1 MVVAL
6 QEVGASN
13 VDARAPSG
21 LGDKSNP
28 RVRALQAELDSL
40 RRENARQRAE
50 LTAISSSLSQARSM
64 HRDLCAPSA
73 GNVAGLEIHTHY
85 RPAEAIGGDA
95 YEVRRLNDHSIAAVL
110 LDATGH
116 GVSAAILAAYAQQSF
131 RHALRGVAGRDAIQP
146 ADVLASVNRDLLEAD
161 LPDCQNVAAVVAVYD
176 ENERTVRIAR
186 AGLPHPI
193 LVNANG
199 SRTTPV
205 CGGPLLGAV
214 WDAHFDEAAVKL
226 EAGASLL
233 LHSDGLNEV
242 LADDGDLALVE
253 VSAAPWT
260 SQLAFGEVAASFDQ
274 LERRRRQRMSC
285 DDLTAI
291 VLRSNATASTLAVS
305 A

>member
-6 QEVGASN
+6 QELGASDL
-13 VDARAPSG
+13 DAKASAA
-21 LGDKSNP
+21 LDDASDP
-28 RVRALQAELDSL
+28 RISVRQAELDSL
-40 RRENARQRAE
+40 RRVNARQRAE
-50 LTAISSSLSQARSM
+50 LTAVSSSLSQAQSM
-64 HRDLCAPSA
+64 HRDLCARSA
-73 GNVAGLEIHTHY
+73 GNAVGLEIHTHY

-95 YEVRRLNDHSIAAVL
+95 YDVRRLDDHTIAVVL

-131 RHALRGVAGRDAIQP
+131 RHALRQATGRDPIHP

-176 ENERTVRIAR
+176 EHDRTVRIAR
-186 AGLPHPI
+186 AGLPHPVLI
-193 LVNANG
+193 NADG

-214 WDAHFDEAAVKL
+214 LDAQFDEAAVTL

-242 LADDGDLALVE
+242 LTDEGDLALMD
-253 VSAAPWT
+253 VSASSWT
-260 SQLAFGEVAASFDQ
+260 TQLAHGEVAAAFDQ
-274 LERRRRQRMSC
+274 LERRRTRRMSC

-291 VLRSNATASTLAVS
+291 VLRSDVSARTLAVS

>member
-6 QEVGASN
+6 QELRASD
-13 VDARAPSG
+13 VDAKASTV
-21 LGDKSNP
+21 LDDKSNP
-28 RVRALQAELDSL
+28 RVDALQAELESL
-40 RRENARQRAE
+40 RGANARQRAE

-64 HRDLCAPSA
+64 HRDLCARSA
-73 GNVAGLEIHTHY
+73 DNVAGLEIHTHY
-85 RPAEAIGGDA
+85 RPAEEIGGDA
-95 YEVRRLNDHSIAAVL
+95 YEVRRLDDHSVAVVL

-116 GVSAAILAAYAQQSF
+116 GMSAAILAAYAQQSF
-131 RHALRGVAGRDAIQP
+131 RHALREAAGRDAIHP

-176 ENERTVRIAR
+176 ENDRTVRIAR
-186 AGLPHPI
+186 AGLPHPV
-193 LVNANG
+193 LVNADG

-205 CGGPLLGAV
+205 CDGPLLGALL
-214 WDAHFDEAAVKL
+214 DAHFEEATVTL

-242 LADDGDLALVE
+242 LADEGDLALTD
-253 VSAAPWT
+253 VSTSPWI
-260 SQLAFGEVAASFDQ
+260 SQLALGEVGAAFDQ
-274 LERRRRQRMSC
+274 LERRRRHRIPC

-291 VLRSNATASTLAVS
+291 VLCSDAAADTLAAS